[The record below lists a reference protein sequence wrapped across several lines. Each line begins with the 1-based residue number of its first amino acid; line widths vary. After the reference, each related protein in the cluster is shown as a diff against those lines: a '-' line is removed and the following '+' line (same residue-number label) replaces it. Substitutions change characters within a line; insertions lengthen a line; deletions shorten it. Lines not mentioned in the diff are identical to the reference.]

1 MEVARTS
8 MIHAAAPHFLWS
20 FAVRYTTNQL
30 NLWPRVSLM
39 ETLPTLRW
47 TGEVGDASVFRV
59 RGSRAFFRDT
69 SMDKLSARAIPCVFL
84 GFPLDAP
91 GHPPSSVSQVDPL
104 LGTVPIKVAVGSG
117 AAFGG
122 AASGGAELGCAESE
136 GAGSEGARSGGAE
149 RGGAEPGGAK
159 PWGAEPEGV
168 EPGGAESEGAESG
181 GAEPQGTASSGG
193 PAGAARVGPEG
204 ARTRG
209 TGASGTGSVG
219 GAGAGGAKVG
229 DPTEPGGAGAGG
241 AGARDSGNDDPGA
254 GGAGAGGAL
263 SSGTGARGTVRP
275 RAFFI
280 PLLQLVLGLLSSTGL
295 TPPLLCPPPDLSQPP
310 FQPASH
316 LPTSS
321 PYTEQTGGPTKH
333 REPESRP
340 ASPVH
345 TGHRVPR
352 PRPPPVPGTH
362 AVALRPSSVPL
373 RVSLPP
379 PLESSILAVPDP
391 ESDLARAVS
400 PTVSRLLATVVTDPS
415 FESTAASTLVA
426 ELVEFTAACRLD
438 YTTALVAESKSVR
451 PLSVRGECALHTD
464 VFEDRQKDLE
474 CRVAAVP
481 RFASMLLAPKG
492 YPDAPDIPTARSY
505 AKAMTGPYSSQWQAA
520 MDAKMASWKSTST
533 YVDAVPPSR
542 ANIVDG
548 MWILRVKRPPGSLP
562 SFKARYVARGFSQ
575 RQGVNYFHT
584 FSPAPK
590 MITLWVLLHVVAQ
603 RDYELHSLDF
613 STAFLQGSLH
623 KEIWLPRPP
632 GFTRSFPAGTQTTL
646 AALGFT
652 PTTDPSLFLRTDTS
666 LPPFYV
672 LVYIVDLVFAT
683 ADTEAVTRVPSQPPG
698 SLLLRAWGSCLE
710 DGGQLSSQVTQM
722 LLGFDDS
729 ATQRSS
735 QGYTF
740 SLGSGSLSWR
750 STCSSFVLSSSCEA
764 EIYVGAMDAQDLR
777 WLTYLPIDLREQPRL
792 PPIMYIDNKAMIALC
807 QEHRLEH
814 RTKHIDLRY
823 FLARELHQRGQL
835 HLAYVAT
842 RANTVYIFTKA
853 LPPGD
858 HQRFSTVLGLVPTLP
873 HLLTA

>member
-69 SMDKLSARAIPCVFL
+69 SMDKLSARAIPC
-84 GFPLDAP
+84 

-181 GAEPQGTASSGG
+181 GAEPQGTASSG
-193 PAGAARVGPEG
+193 GAARVGPEG

-533 YVDAVPPSR
+533 YVDAVPP
-542 ANIVDG
+542 
-548 MWILRVKRPPGSLP
+548 
-562 SFKARYVARGFSQ
+562 
-575 RQGVNYFHT
+575 
-584 FSPAPK
+584 
-590 MITLWVLLHVVAQ
+590 
-603 RDYELHSLDF
+603 
-613 STAFLQGSLH
+613 
-623 KEIWLPRPP
+623 
-632 GFTRSFPAGTQTTL
+632 TTL

-698 SLLLRAWGSCLE
+698 SLRGSQQAPK
-710 DGGQLSSQVTQM
+710 G
-722 LLGFDDS
+722 
-729 ATQRSS
+729 A
-735 QGYTF
+735 
-740 SLGSGSLSWR
+740 
-750 STCSSFVLSSSCEA
+750 
-764 EIYVGAMDAQDLR
+764 VG
-777 WLTYLPIDLREQPRL
+777 
-792 PPIMYIDNKAMIALC
+792 
-807 QEHRLEH
+807 
-814 RTKHIDLRY
+814 
-823 FLARELHQRGQL
+823 
-835 HLAYVAT
+835 
-842 RANTVYIFTKA
+842 
-853 LPPGD
+853 
-858 HQRFSTVLGLVPTLP
+858 
-873 HLLTA
+873 